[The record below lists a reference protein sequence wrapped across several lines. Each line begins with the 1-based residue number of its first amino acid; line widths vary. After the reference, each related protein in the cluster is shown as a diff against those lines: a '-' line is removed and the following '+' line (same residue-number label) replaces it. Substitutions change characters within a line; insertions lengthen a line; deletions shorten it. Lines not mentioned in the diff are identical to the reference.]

1 MSSVFLLLICAALE
15 AQAPPH
21 RIFVNGVVL
30 TMDAA
35 GRTSQ
40 AVAIRGKKIVSV
52 GTSAAIRKL
61 AGPATYVVDL
71 GGRTLLPGL
80 YAAHDHF
87 PGAGHVAVHQVD
99 SQQPADRHTGVH
111 SRRDRSAQTEG
122 APDARRPVD

>member
-1 MSSVFLLLICAALE
+1 
-15 AQAPPH
+15 H

-40 AVAIRGKKIVSV
+40 AVAIRGEKIVSV

-99 SQQPADRHTGVH
+99 LNSPPIGTMESIPDVIEALKQKAR
-111 SRRDRSAQTEG
+111 QT
-122 APDARRPVD
+122 